1 MPDLNIHYSC
11 VVDNDP
17 KFLLQTHI
25 FIHSLLALGISPEAI
40 FINFVFD
47 DEKVIKS
54 FADKGV
60 NVSVYSKF
68 GDKKY
73 CNKLVQFSNKDLL
86 NCDYIFLCDCDI
98 GFVKSLDALAKS
110 NRNNIIG
117 KVVDAANPPLP
128 LLQSVFDHYDKN
140 IGNVVDVHGGQS
152 SVFNVNGGFIGFP
165 VALFKSFGERW
176 KHYALDMLNNPNLVE
191 QLGNYSKHI
200 DQISFSLAAS
210 EFKAFKNIDARFNF
224 PIHST
229 AFVDLNKPL
238 ANDIH
243 CIHYHDCF
251 TPIGLIKKVN
261 NTQVDSYIEQ
271 LNKTI
276 SVNFDNKLFWN
287 FRYKYFPELGSGQG
301 SRGEVKE
308 QKRQL
313 LYEFSIERFKSV
325 LDIGCG
331 DGETLQGLNIQNY
344 TGVDISQA
352 AIEQHKAKRET
363 GRFIHAESALHLPKN
378 VVGDLTLCFE
388 VLIHQPTIEDFDATL
403 SKVVAATSKRLIISG
418 YESAQYL
425 DKSHMCFFHRP
436 LKDALINSGK
446 FKTVTKV
453 ANYHNLAVYVADTNN
468 ENEAQKG
475 QLMLDNKVLVC
486 TGFHRSATSATANYL
501 YDAGLPLGQNLMP
514 GAVSNPKGHYEDLGA
529 VKLHDEQL
537 EQSATNWQF
546 NDESQLQTTPGFLNT
561 YVTMRNK
568 QVAHWGVK
576 DPRACLFLN
585 EWHKALD
592 GTGCFLFVARHWS
605 SCIESLLHRHSKDF
619 AHNTPNL
626 NADNAGMKFWF
637 KPELSAKM
645 WLSYNQ
651 RIINFVKANK
661 NVSLI
666 ITQRALFEGAPL
678 IQTLNTRFGFDLD
691 ATVSSPFDA
700 DLLRDEANER
710 IFFGLSSALQC
721 QLNTMWSELLALATF
736 KSDDEAPR
744 IVKTQVNADLFD
756 KVEQKILS
764 LSLPYAL
771 SDQVSQNSLLNQGS
785 GLLTREQLGWLTKLK
800 TATDSVT
807 VQKILDS
814 AQAATL
820 KGINITDWL
829 PELQA
834 KFDLDA
840 NALLAAAKLLAR
852 TKHYSDAINMFKTV
866 VSLGVYYP
874 YIDFMTAQCYES
886 LALAGS
892 KLELNIYLQKA
903 EYFYRKALKANP
915 NNAGFYVGYAQFL
928 VFMDRSTEA
937 KPLFEAAFE
946 KSPNQP
952 QVIIAYSRFLE
963 SIDDLNMA
971 LTIVGSLSKQND
983 NPALKAAWLRLKLKQ
998 DTKSGKLIYADK
1010 VKSQLKDKDLL
1021 AWLSQTCFLINAKS
1035 AETDFIIRCLGHWD
1049 AVDISK

>member
-1 MPDLNIHYSC
+1 M
-11 VVDNDP
+11 
-17 KFLLQTHI
+17 
-25 FIHSLLALGISPEAI
+25 
-40 FINFVFD
+40 
-47 DEKVIKS
+47 
-54 FADKGV
+54 
-60 NVSVYSKF
+60 
-68 GDKKY
+68 
-73 CNKLVQFSNKDLL
+73 
-86 NCDYIFLCDCDI
+86 
-98 GFVKSLDALAKS
+98 KSLDALVKS
-110 NRNNIIG
+110 NSNNIIG

-128 LLQSVFDHYDKN
+128 LLQSIFDHYDKN
-140 IGNVVDVHGGQS
+140 IGNVVDVHGGRS
-152 SVFNVNGGFIGFP
+152 SAFNINGGFTGFP

-176 KHYALDMLNNPNLVE
+176 KHYALDMLNNPDLVE

-224 PIHST
+224 PIHSS
-229 AFVDLNKPL
+229 AFVDLNKPS

-243 CIHYHDCF
+243 CIHYHDYF
-251 TPIGLIKKVN
+251 MPIGLIKKVN
-261 NTQVDSYIEQ
+261 NAQVDSCIEQ
-271 LNKTI
+271 LNETI
-276 SVNFDNKLFWN
+276 MANFDNKLFWN

-308 QKRQL
+308 QKKQL
-313 LYEFSIERFKSV
+313 LLEFGIERFKSV

-352 AIEQHKAKRET
+352 AIEQHKAKREN
-363 GRFIHAESALHLPKN
+363 GQFIYAESAQHLPKN
-378 VVGDLTLCFE
+378 VMGDLTLCFE
-388 VLIHQPTIEDFDATL
+388 VLIHQPTSEDFDATL
-403 SKVVAATSKRLIISG
+403 SKVIAATNKRLIISG
-418 YESAQYL
+418 YESAEYL

-436 LKDALINSGK
+436 LKNALISSGK

-468 ENEAQKG
+468 ENEVQKG

-501 YDAGLPLGQNLMP
+501 YDAGLPLGKNLMP
-514 GAVSNPKGHYEDLGA
+514 GAVSNPKGHYEDLDV

-537 EQSATNWQF
+537 EHSATDWQF
-546 NDESQLQTTPGFLNT
+546 NDESQLQNTPNFLNA

-568 QVAHWGVK
+568 QAPHWGVK

-585 EWHKALD
+585 EWYKALD
-592 GTGCFLFVARHWS
+592 DTGCFLFVARHWS

-619 AHNTPNL
+619 AHNIPNL
-626 NADNAGMKFWF
+626 NADNAGMKFWL
-637 KPELSAKM
+637 KPELAAKM

-666 ITQRALFEGAPL
+666 VTQRALFEGAPL
-678 IQTLNTRFGFDLD
+678 IQTLNTQFGFNLD

-710 IFFGLSSALQC
+710 IFTGLSSALQC
-721 QLNTMWSELLALATF
+721 QLNAMWSELLALATF

-744 IVKTQVNADLFD
+744 IVKTQFNADILD

-771 SDQVSQNSLLNQGS
+771 SDQVSQDSLLDQGS
-785 GLLTREQLGWLTKLK
+785 ELLTREQLDWLAKLK
-800 TATDSVT
+800 TETDSVT
-807 VQKILDS
+807 VQKVLDS

-820 KGINITDWL
+820 KNINTTDWL
-829 PELQA
+829 SELQA

-840 NALLAAAKLLAR
+840 NVLLAVAKLLAR
-852 TKHYSDAINMFKTV
+852 AKHYSDAINMFKTV

-892 KLELNIYLQKA
+892 KLELNSYLQKA
-903 EYFYRKALKANP
+903 EYFYKKALKANP

-971 LTIVGSLSKQND
+971 LTIVVNLSREND
-983 NPALKAAWLRLKLKQ
+983 NPALKAIWLRIKLKQ

-1035 AETDFIIRCLGHWD
+1035 AETDFILRCLGHWD